1 MGICGEVN
9 ERKRKEEVERNH
21 FLFKTSSKKKVAAAT
36 FNPPRFFLVVLSLF
50 IVLSRFTSWR
60 PLTIGSI
67 SMRSWSICRYCSKGR
82 EGEGEMIDA
91 NETEEQSIADN
102 SDRAPRFLH
111 LPTLFRSLQAQR
123 RSDYIRLLSRASER
137 EEQT

>member
-1 MGICGEVN
+1 
-9 ERKRKEEVERNH
+9 
-21 FLFKTSSKKKVAAAT
+21 
-36 FNPPRFFLVVLSLF
+36 
-50 IVLSRFTSWR
+50 
-60 PLTIGSI
+60 
-67 SMRSWSICRYCSKGR
+67 
-82 EGEGEMIDA
+82 MIDA